1 MARQRPRDPV
11 QFTRESAER
20 IGRVVR
26 AAETTPPAASPLRFE
41 DPPPAEFRLKLA
53 TFTGSWETGTYKTV
67 TLSGSTN
74 TASVFNWCNAVDAS
88 GLSSS
93 VTQTVIFAKVRG
105 TNSALELPLSQS
117 QGIRMATFTGA
128 WTIDSTKVVSFKR
141 NAGTAMVYNELIN
154 LPAAG
159 ERSCVVGKEGTSWVL
174 INWQWDV
181 AHAATAAT
189 LTTAELRFDTL
200 PAGVLATSST
210 VSFSVSVATCGT
222 STAT

>member
-20 IGRVVR
+20 IANVVR
-26 AAETTPPAASPLRFE
+26 AAETAPPPASPLRFE
-41 DPPPAEFRLKLA
+41 EPPTAPLRLKVA
-53 TFTGSWETGTYKTV
+53 TFTGSWATGTYKTV
-67 TLSGSTN
+67 TLAGSTN
-74 TASVFNWCNAVDAS
+74 TASVYNWCNAVDAS

-128 WTIDSTKVVSFKR
+128 WAIDSTKIVSFKR
-141 NAGTAMVYNELIN
+141 AAGTAMVFNELIN
-154 LPAAG
+154 LPSAG

-181 AHAATAAT
+181 APAATAAT

-210 VSFSVSVATCGT
+210 FSFSVSVATCGT